1 VRSSEAQGNSLVGR
15 RATRVGGNLW
25 LGDVKRLLRSNLT
38 AAADRLWLIT
48 VTAPGQA
55 VLPCAHATCGHKG
68 PHSQR
73 SAEGCRVDAGHA
85 ATWNRSA
92 ARRWREVNRQAQ
104 QNVRRRLGHPSP
116 VVAGV
121 WQLQARGVLHLHLLL
136 AFDTDADRLSARAY
150 VDELRR
156 LCPLHGFGYVDA
168 RDRDGKNGKSTV
180 MEAAKAAGYVSR
192 YLGES
197 TQFVA
202 AIATRERPRRLV
214 YVASRVTRSTHVTMR
229 RLRRSRHLWSYRARL
244 CAPPHW
250 LRSDPV
256 EALRVSMVLDR
267 TAPALGP

>member
-1 VRSSEAQGNSLVGR
+1 MRSSDRHGNHLVGR
-15 RATRVGGNLW
+15 RATRVGSNLW

-38 AAADRLWLIT
+38 AAAERLWLVT

-55 VLPCAHATCGHKG
+55 VLPCDHVTCGEKG
-68 PHSQR
+68 PHPQR
-73 SAEGCRVDAGHA
+73 SSDGCRVDAGHA

-104 QNVRRRLGHPSP
+104 QTVRRRLGHPSP

-136 AFDTDADRLSARAY
+136 AFDTDADRLAAHAY
-150 VDELRR
+150 VSELRR

-168 RDRDGKNGKSTV
+168 RDRDGKAGKSGV

-229 RLRRSRHLWSYRARL
+229 RLRRSRHLWSHRQRL

-250 LRSDPV
+250 LTADPV
-256 EALRVSMVLDR
+256 EALRVALVLDR
-267 TAPALGP
+267 ATPALGP